1 MMPGMAWSNINHIRL
16 LRYAGLT
23 HVPVRGAAA
32 AAGQLEPG
40 AGQLLVEQPGYFR
53 LDFFLPDVRRDL
65 SAADPSIER
74 DPPDRPPAVLRLI
87 GLVILTGSAIA
98 MGWFSQ
104 SGLSA
109 MLMLVI
115 AVVLPWQLPVGA
127 GLLWML
133 MQNLMLIPIIASYKG
148 WTTVTAI
155 LQVCMYLG
163 ISALVFFTSMIA
175 SLQAEEREAQRRLNS
190 ELRATRALL
199 AESTRIAERM
209 RIARDLHD
217 LIGHHLTALSLNLE
231 VASHLTNPAAA
242 EHVLKA
248 QATAKHLL
256 SDVREVVSEL
266 RQDDA
271 IDLTQALRS
280 LIEGVPG
287 LNVQL
292 DTPPRFSVED
302 PRRAQVLLRC
312 AQEIITNTARH
323 AGARNLWLHFDY
335 VDANLLELAARDD
348 GRGAT
353 SISAGQ
359 RPVGHARAA
368 GRVRRQRDGG
378 SCAPVRVLRSPC
390 GYRLGEAPELA
401 HAPSRF
407 EPPALGMCRECGSP
421 AAHGRA
427 KMNCLDSSIVLP
439 RSPWASH
446 MGHHCF
452 EDPR

>member
-1 MMPGMAWSNINHIRL
+1 MSWSNINHIRL

-23 HVPVRGAAA
+23 TYLCVALPLLPGSWSLAQVNSWWSDPDISGWIFSYLMFGVTYVLLTRRSTLNRQ
-32 AAGQLEPG
+32 AG
-40 AGQLLVEQPGYFR
+40 
-53 LDFFLPDVRRDL
+53 LPPL
-65 SAADPSIER
+65 SR
-74 DPPDRPPAVLRLI
+74 MI
-87 GLVILTGSAIA
+87 GLVVLTGSAIA

-127 GLLWML
+127 GLAWML
-133 MQNLMLIPIIASYKG
+133 AQNLMLIPIIASYKG

-217 LIGHHLTALSLNLE
+217 LVGHHLTALSLNLE
-231 VASHLTNPAAA
+231 VASHLVNSQAA
-242 EHVLKA
+242 EHVQKA
-248 QATAKHLL
+248 QVTAKHLL

-271 IDLTQALRS
+271 IDLTLALRS
-280 LIEGVPG
+280 LTEGVPG
-287 LNVQL
+287 LSVHMQ
-292 DTPPRFSVED
+292 TPPRFSVED

-323 AGARNLWLHFDY
+323 AGARNLWLRFDY
-335 VDANLLELAARDD
+335 VNANLLELYARDD
-348 GRGAT
+348 GRGAANFRPGNGLSGMRERLAEFEGSVT
-353 SISAGQ
+353 VDSAMEQGF
-359 RPVGHARAA
+359 ALN
-368 GRVRRQRDGG
+368 VRL
-378 SCAPVRVLRSPC
+378 P
-390 GYRLGEAPELA
+390 LGEVPELA
-401 HAPSRF
+401 HTPSRF
-407 EPPALGMCRECGSP
+407 EPPALGM
-421 AAHGRA
+421 
-427 KMNCLDSSIVLP
+427 L
-439 RSPWASH
+439 
-446 MGHHCF
+446 
-452 EDPR
+452 